1 MNLLRRSPTS
11 VAALQPGD
19 LAYVSPLAGARV
31 VEPAPAAMWAV
42 YLMLAFLVVAG
53 IWAGFAKLD
62 IVAKA
67 PGRIVPDGR
76 EQVIASLE
84 GGILAQLHVRE
95 GDAVEPGQ
103 ALATLDPTRLGSQ
116 QAETQARRI
125 ALRAAV
131 ARLEAESGG
140 GALAFPPDVASARRV
155 VEAETTAWRARQRA
169 LQEAVESQ
177 RRSIELVQRELAVA
191 EGMSAQGLMSEVEV
205 MRLRRQVN
213 ELQLGVQERI
223 NRFRLEASSDLARQR
238 TELSVLDEQLVARE
252 DAVERTV
259 LRSPLRG
266 VVKQIRIGTTGG
278 VVAPGAPVLEIVPL
292 GDKVLVEARIRP
304 ADIGFVQVGQA
315 VEVKLSA
322 YDYVSYGGLKGTVA
336 SISPDALTDGDK
348 GGGETWYRALV
359 RADAPVLQAG
369 ERSLPLIPGMTGSVE
384 IRTGQRSVLDFLL
397 LPMVK
402 SREAMRER

>member
-1 MNLLRRSPTS
+1 MSVLRRASTS
-11 VAALQPGD
+11 AAALQPGD

-53 IWAGFAKLD
+53 VWAGFAQVD

-84 GGILAQLHVRE
+84 GGILSRLHVRE

-116 QAETQARRI
+116 QAETQTRRI
-125 ALRAAV
+125 ALRAAI
-131 ARLEAESGG
+131 ARLEAEAAG
-140 GALAFPPDVASARRV
+140 GALAFPPEVAAARRV
-155 VEAETTAWRARQRA
+155 VETETAAWRSRQRA

-191 EGMSAQGLMSEVEV
+191 EGMSSQGLMSEVEV

-213 ELQLGVQERI
+213 ELQLGVQERV
-223 NRFRLEASSDLARQR
+223 NRFRQDAASELVRQR
-238 TELSVLDEQLVARE
+238 TELAVLDEQLVARE

-266 VVKQIRIGTTGG
+266 VVKQVRIATTGG
-278 VVAPGAPVLEIVPL
+278 VVAPGAPVMEIVPL

-304 ADIGFVQVGQA
+304 ADIGFVQVGQP

-336 SISPDALTDGDK
+336 SISPDALADDRA
-348 GGGETWYRALV
+348 GGESWYRALV
-359 RADAPVLQAG
+359 RADAPVLKAG

-402 SREAMRER
+402 SREALRER